1 MTGNDDY
8 IIEILRDV
16 GLVKPDQIE
25 SARRQAEQT
34 HKSPVDVLVEEGVL
48 SKMEVLKTV
57 AMQLG
62 MDVIVLADHDI
73 PNEVIQQVPAE
84 IARRYKVVPVHIAD
98 NSLTVALSDPLNI
111 ETLDSLRY
119 ILKRNVE
126 GVVASDEE
134 IEVALDHYYGRAEK
148 SIEELLEQ
156 GTADGTEMSV
166 NMSEMADDAST
177 TDNDAPIIKLVSS
190 DHPGSPAQ
198 PRLGYPPRAPGKTLP
213 GALPH

>member
-16 GLVKPDQIE
+16 GLLKLDQIE
-25 SARRQAEQT
+25 TARDQAAQT
-34 HKSPVDVLVEEGVL
+34 HKSTLDVLVDEGVI
-48 SKMEVLKTV
+48 SKMEVLKTD

-62 MDVIVLADHDI
+62 MDVIVLAEHDI

-84 IARRYKVVPVHIAD
+84 IARRYKVVPVNASD

-111 ETLDSLRY
+111 EILDSLRY

-134 IEVALDHYYGRAEK
+134 IDIALDHYYGRAEK
-148 SIEELLEQ
+148 SIEEILEQ
-156 GTADGTEMSV
+156 GADSGADMSV
-166 NMSEMADDAST
+166 NMGETAGDAST
-177 TDNDAPIIKLVSS
+177 TDNDALSS
-190 DHPGSPAQ
+190 SWSA
-198 PRLGYPPRAPGKTLP
+198 
-213 GALPH
+213 